1 MGRGRRAGDVGGLG
15 SLPGAPPG
23 GDGGATEPRLCLGSH
38 HAAFSRNFDV
48 THMWG
53 KGLGERKETAGE
65 GGGAVGSGVAA
76 QALRGSQVPKHPLSA
91 AVKVAT
97 QLQSLVPCPQP
108 SSTPQSSPPPSTL
121 IFIYFFTLKSRP
133 ALCSRKKLVPL
144 VCGTVLLVPD
154 VRPSIAIAGGDGQR
168 GASETS
174 LHPGRQ
180 TCVLLLL
187 GNRVLCLL
195 SHAGFFHA
203 RPIPPCLTAH
213 SI

>member
-1 MGRGRRAGDVGGLG
+1 MGRGRRAGGVGGLG

-65 GGGAVGSGVAA
+65 GGGATGSGVAA

-133 ALCSRKKLVPL
+133 VLCSRKKLVSL
-144 VCGTVLLVPD
+144 VCGPVLLVPD
-154 VRPSIAIAGGDGQR
+154 IRPSIAIAGGDGQR
-168 GASETS
+168 GAS
-174 LHPGRQ
+174 
-180 TCVLLLL
+180 
-187 GNRVLCLL
+187 
-195 SHAGFFHA
+195 
-203 RPIPPCLTAH
+203 
-213 SI
+213 